1 MRYSLPLGL
10 FSLML
15 LISPIPAQESAS
27 AMNNAQQG
35 LADTSWPKK
44 PGNQVSPLSG
54 KMKDVKQI
62 DQKEYAMGKEFKNG
76 RLYEERKESSVA
88 SVPMWA
94 KSSSSSFDN
103 KESPLSSLSASRLDQ
118 SENSRFSQGTSSS
131 FQGKQNLEQKEFTQK
146 EAPDWSSRTSRTFQ
160 GEDGTRQMYQGRLIH
175 VRERLS
181 YDEPKTERDLG
192 VGRKEMFTP
201 SEVKK
206 ILEGQPAPIDPL
218 QKAPVKVP
226 IKVGS
231 PMASLP
237 SPQGN

>member
-1 MRYSLPLGL
+1 MRSSLPLVL
-10 FSLML
+10 FL
-15 LISPIPAQESAS
+15 LTFLLSPLSAQESAS

-44 PGNQVSPLSG
+44 PGNQISPLSG

-62 DQKEYAMGKEFKNG
+62 DQKKYATGKEFKSN
-76 RLYEERKESSVA
+76 RLYEKRKESSMA

-94 KSSSSSFDN
+94 KSSSSSLDN
-103 KESPLSSLSASRLDQ
+103 KKSSFSSHSASRWDR

-131 FQGKQNLEQKEFTQK
+131 LQGKQNLEQKEFAQK
-146 EAPDWSSRTSRTFQ
+146 EAPDWSSRTSRAFQ

-192 VGRKEMFTP
+192 EGKKEMFTP

-206 ILEGQPAPIDPL
+206 LLEGRPIPIDPL
-218 QKAPVKVP
+218 QKAPVQVP
-226 IKVGS
+226 VKAES